1 MENIW
6 ITLITALIAPVT
18 LAGTAILWKYI
29 EKRSDLRIKS
39 LEKKLDKTEGENRRN
54 IGVIYNTLSVL
65 LATLKASRVYII
77 QPHPLKHHQYISVIF
92 EVDDIGVM
100 PAKTRNQEYPIDRVP
115 EFVGELSARDFLY
128 WKNTHEMKGV
138 RARANFINIGTESLF
153 IKQLSDERNDWV
165 GSLVVDYLHK
175 TDIAP
180 DYARIEMAE
189 AAEKIAFIIPE
200 I

>member
-18 LAGTAILWKYI
+18 LAGTAILWKYL
-29 EKRSDLRIKS
+29 EKRSNLRLKEI
-39 LEKKLDKTEGENRRN
+39 EKKIDKTDCENRRN

-100 PAKTRNQEYPIDRVP
+100 PAKTRIQEYPIDRVP
-115 EFVGELSARDFLY
+115 EFVGELSARDFIF
-128 WKNTHEMKGV
+128 WKSTHEMKGV

-180 DYARIEMAE
+180 DYARNEMAE

>member
-1 MENIW
+1 MEIW

-18 LAGTAILWKYI
+18 IAGTAILWKYL
-29 EKRSDLRIKS
+29 EKRSDLRIKA
-39 LEKKLDKTEGENRRN
+39 LEKKIDKTEGENRRN

-65 LATLKASRVYII
+65 LANLQASRVYII

-100 PAKTRNQEYPIDRVP
+100 AAKSRIQEYPIDRVP
-115 EFVGELSARDFLY
+115 EFVGELSSRDFIY
-128 WKNTHEMKGV
+128 WKDTHEMKGI
-138 RARANFINIGTESLF
+138 RARANFINIGTEALF

-175 TDIAP
+175 PNIAP
-180 DYARIEMAE
+180 DYARNEMIE